1 MFISNSMNT
10 ITFDYLAGLDV
21 IPPFKDTVEALRTK
35 YGYPLKYF
43 HDATSNTGG
52 RPGVSEPFYTEF
64 NKLYSDIVVYLK
76 KEFPNETVDGKL
88 FYDNLQ
94 NLANPWGMTSQPGL
108 DGWIAGQTRP
118 APHGGYPGCQWQFEN
133 SPTGRVSIIVPTLV
147 RAYDMCVKAKAER
160 LAKEESKPKKNV
172 VPIVIKKQEKIIV
185 PAVNT
190 EKRNYDEEIA
200 ELQDRIMKLYAEKGK
215 N

>member
-1 MFISNSMNT
+1 MNT
-10 ITFDYLAGLDV
+10 ITFDYLAGLDI
-21 IPPFKDTVEALRTK
+21 IPPFKDTVETLRTK
-35 YGYPLKYF
+35 YGYPLKYSINP
-43 HDATSNTGG
+43 TSNTGG

-76 KEFPNETVDGKL
+76 KEFPTETADGTL
-88 FYDNLQ
+88 FRDNLQ
-94 NLANPWGMTSQPGL
+94 NLANPWGMTAQTGL
-108 DGWIAGQTRP
+108 DAWMAAQTRP

-133 SPTGRVSIIVPTLV
+133 SPTGRVSVMVPTLV
-147 RAYDMCVKAKAER
+147 SAYNICVKAKADR
-160 LAKEESKPKKNV
+160 QAKEESKPKKV
-172 VPIVIKKQEKIIV
+172 IVPTVTKKQEKVIV

-190 EKRNYDEEIA
+190 KKNYDEEIA